1 MAGRAQNCRAET
13 PQTSREHPGTRSM
26 VGLCLWGFYLVRVK
40 DSQHRLVA
48 LNFFMLNL
56 TRDLQFLLRLP
67 FPAQPCIH
75 HTQVVM
81 RLAESWMFGDCFSP
95 KPSPGVRT
103 WCEGVCRQFP
113 GI

>member
-1 MAGRAQNCRAET
+1 
-13 PQTSREHPGTRSM
+13 M

-81 RLAESWMFGDCFSP
+81 SLAESWLFGDCLFKEVGGRHLRLTQHLAFEVLFVKPLFFVVRKENPP
-95 KPSPGVRT
+95 K
-103 WCEGVCRQFP
+103 
-113 GI
+113 